1 MIRVRNILRRRP
13 GVTLVEL
20 SIYMLIISSL
30 MFFSISPPN
39 MEKFTDDGLKDLAY
53 SVDSALAQWARFNS
67 GKYPLDLSR
76 LIDVGILPEKTPVE
90 KFTYETAAANTTYRL
105 VVTLSRGGEYTSP
118 GSKY

>member
-1 MIRVRNILRRRP
+1 MILLKNILRNRN
-13 GVTLVEL
+13 GISLVEL
-20 SIYMLIISSL
+20 SINMLIISGL

-39 MEKFTDDGLKDLAY
+39 MDKFTDDGLKDLAY

-67 GKYPLDLSR
+67 GTYPTDLTR

-105 VVTLSRGGEYTSP
+105 VVTLAKGGEYTSP